1 QQQAGATRRVARR
14 IDSRSDSENCV
25 FSEWR
30 RMLDRVQRRLDQIG
44 CDYVRLDGQV
54 PRKNGLEL
62 WPNFKTIPSA
72 V

>member
-1 QQQAGATRRVARR
+1 M
-14 IDSRSDSENCV
+14 